1 MDQENDKKSIENMTN
16 LDIVEVFWK
25 GLNKANTS
33 GVFSI
38 DEAFTLKVLYEK
50 IKKNLE

>member
-1 MDQENDKKSIENMTN
+1 MDQENDKKNIDTMTN
-16 LDIVEVFWK
+16 LDIIEVFWK

-50 IKKNLE
+50 IKKGLE

>member
-1 MDQENDKKSIENMTN
+1 MDQENEKKNVENMTN
-16 LDIVEVFWK
+16 LDIIEVFWK

-50 IKKNLE
+50 IKKSLE